1 MLEGIT
7 RESIGTASAK
17 RLRRD
22 GYLTANIYANGVEN
36 IQAAFKKGDF
46 VKAVRAKEE
55 LILPLTVDCTE
66 IKTVNQHEEHHHI
79 LDEVDTLELQF

>member
-22 GYLTANIYANGVEN
+22 GYLTANI
-36 IQAAFKKGDF
+36 
-46 VKAVRAKEE
+46 
-55 LILPLTVDCTE
+55 
-66 IKTVNQHEEHHHI
+66 
-79 LDEVDTLELQF
+79 